1 MLIVVAAIATVI
13 KKSKRRERW
22 IQRSEFQ
29 RVNSKIFWK
38 KVEAKG
44 ELVMCAYM
52 NL

>member
-13 KKSKRRERW
+13 KKKRRERW

-29 RVNSKIFWK
+29 RVNSNIFWK